1 MLNIVANLFENL
13 KFNISTGGLSDRDAF
28 LLYGLVSVLVYHISM
43 NRNTKKIDTKMYG
56 IILVA
61 AGALG
66 IISNRYRKAALGAR
80 EEIYADKGLS
90 KDTAFL
96 AGQIRGGSMGYA
108 NMR

>member
-1 MLNIVANLFENL
+1 MLNTVADFFENL
-13 KFNISTGGLSDRDAF
+13 KFNISTGSLSDRDAF
-28 LLYGLVSVLVYHISM
+28 LFYGLVSVLAYHIIM

-61 AGALG
+61 VGALG
-66 IISNRYRKAALGAR
+66 IVSNRYKKAALGAR

-96 AGQIRGGSMGYA
+96 AGQIGSGAVGYA
-108 NMR
+108 NRR